1 MKPVVPWQPVDVA
14 KGSLVAFVTRIVAI
28 LFLAALSAVA
38 ARTLPVAEFGAFRT
52 ATVAIGVTAAVA
64 GSFSVSFGYFVA
76 NQRRPEAEVASN
88 GMLLSAAVGLAALFV
103 TVPAALLLDGAYAR
117 YALLV
122 GLSVFPIVARSGVG
136 GVFLGANRIV
146 PYVFAANGYGIVA
159 LPLFLLWVV
168 LPDRRTAADALAAW
182 IAAQYAALG
191 VLALWGRRWWGWLTR
206 HRPDPALMR
215 RMLSYGSLTGL
226 AGVVS
231 FLNYRIDQLLVAG
244 LDGARG
250 AGIYAAGVTAA
261 EGLWI
266 FSSAVAV
273 ATYAPIGS
281 LDRRAAAELAARAVR
296 HTLLLVS
303 ALALPLLLFAEP
315 MLAAVFGGTYRE
327 AGWALRI
334 LVLATLLYAPQG
346 IVSNFY
352 SVQLGRP
359 SIPLALAASSAL
371 INVAL
376 SFLLIPRIGFVGGAW
391 ATFASYAAVSAASVL
406 LFARLAG
413 LPPWELFR
421 LRRSDLR
428 SYGDLLERLRR
439 RMPFARAARPAP
451 GS

>member
-1 MKPVVPWQPVDVA
+1 M
-14 KGSLVAFVTRIVAI
+14 
-28 LFLAALSAVA
+28 
-38 ARTLPVAEFGAFRT
+38 
-52 ATVAIGVTAAVA
+52 
-64 GSFSVSFGYFVA
+64 
-76 NQRRPEAEVASN
+76 
-88 GMLLSAAVGLAALFV
+88 
-103 TVPAALLLDGAYAR
+103 
-117 YALLV
+117 
-122 GLSVFPIVARSGVG
+122 
-136 GVFLGANRIV
+136 

-182 IAAQYAALG
+182 IAAQYVTLAL
-191 VLALWGRRWWGWLTR
+191 LALWGRRWWGWLAR
-206 HRPDPALMR
+206 HRPDAALMR
-215 RMLSYGSLTGL
+215 RMVSYGALTGL

-250 AGIYAAGVTAA
+250 AGIYATGVTVA

-281 LDRRAAAELAARAVR
+281 LDRRASAELAARAVR
-296 HTLLLVS
+296 HTLLVAS
-303 ALALPLLLFAEP
+303 AMALPLLLLAEP
-315 MLAAVFGGTYRE
+315 LLGLVFGGTYRE
-327 AGWALRI
+327 AAWVLRI
-334 LVLATLLYAPQG
+334 LVVATLLYAPQG

-376 SFLLIPRIGFVGGAW
+376 SFLLIPRLGFVGGAW

-406 LFARLAG
+406 LFARLGGVPA
-413 LPPWELFR
+413 WELVR
-421 LRRSDLR
+421 VRRSDLR
-428 SYGDLLERLRR
+428 SYGHLLERVRR
-439 RMPFARAARPAP
+439 RLPFVRAARPAA